1 MRKKN
6 FKKIDIVKILSTKIG
21 FSKNYSKKIIEDIIS
36 FIILN
41 IKEGEFNLKNI
52 GTFKIIKKKE
62 RIGRNPKTKEEHIIS
77 ARKSISFISSKK
89 VNNFYE

>member
-6 FKKIDIVKILSTKIG
+6 FKKIDIVKILSSKIG
-21 FSKNYSKKIIEDIIS
+21 FSKIYSKKIIEDIIS
-36 FIILN
+36 SIILN

-52 GTFKIIKKKE
+52 GTFKIIKTKE